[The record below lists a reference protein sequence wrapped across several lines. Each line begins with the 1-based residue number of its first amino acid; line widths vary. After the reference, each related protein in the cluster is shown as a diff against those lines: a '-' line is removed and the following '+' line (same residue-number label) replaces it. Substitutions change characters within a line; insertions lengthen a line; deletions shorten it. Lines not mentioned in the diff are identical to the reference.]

1 MPLGATSTLL
11 IVRSN
16 VRAITGTQSV
26 QMSGLIEPALTDY
39 INEAVRLVRGF
50 ARLSLRHFYYT
61 EVSITLAASVDL
73 SAYNIYD
80 ITTMRLVLAANSSQI
95 PILIRNVYNNM
106 LQLHTFATGQWIA
119 TMTTS
124 GAGTWS
130 LLVGGAATPAGSA
143 TLAYERNPA
152 KATTDATVLDIPDQ
166 YIPIVTD
173 MACLTVWRSQ
183 NKQPQ
188 ADILQRV
195 RLFTD
200 EQLREAR
207 SRQETH

>member
-16 VRAITGTQSV
+16 VRAITGTESV
-26 QMSGLIEPALTDY
+26 QISQLLEPTLTDY
-39 INEAVRLVRGF
+39 INDAVKLVRGF

-61 EVSITLAASVDL
+61 EASISLGASVDL
-73 SAYNIYD
+73 SSMNIYD
-80 ITTMRLVLAANSSQI
+80 ITTARLVLASDNTQI
-95 PILIRNVYNNM
+95 PILNRNVYNNM

-119 TMTTS
+119 TLSTS
-124 GAGTWS
+124 SGGTWS
-130 LLVGGAATPAGSA
+130 LFVGGAATPAGTA

-152 KATTDATVLDIPDQ
+152 RVIADASVLDIPDQ

-173 MACLTVWRSQ
+173 IACLTVWRSQ

-188 ADILQRV
+188 ADVLQRV

-200 EQLREAR
+200 EQLREVR